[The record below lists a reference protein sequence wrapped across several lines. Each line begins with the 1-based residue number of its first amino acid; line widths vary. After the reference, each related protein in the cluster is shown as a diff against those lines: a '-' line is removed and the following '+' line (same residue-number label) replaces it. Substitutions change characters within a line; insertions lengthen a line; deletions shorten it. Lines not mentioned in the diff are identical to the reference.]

1 MDRRVWFEKDWELK
15 LEWNWV
21 QALAQVQ
28 ARIQGWDWAW
38 VQALAQVQARIQGWG
53 WAWVQG
59 WGWAWIQAR
68 ALARTLARMLPRTLA
83 QVQVWVR
90 VLPRF
95 PAGPFSIASPR
106 KDPVRS

>member
-1 MDRRVWFEKDWELK
+1 M
-15 LEWNWV
+15 EWNWV

-28 ARIQGWDWAW
+28 TR
-38 VQALAQVQARIQGWG
+38 
-53 WAWVQG
+53 VQG
-59 WGWAWIQAR
+59 WGWIQAR